1 MTAPAAPVIRANQD
15 GHMLY
20 ARWRPVTDA
29 VSYNV
34 YVAEGLDAAA
44 LAATALAAEVALDGW
59 FLVVFGPYAG
69 PVAVTVKAVNA
80 GAEESEASNAV
91 RKILRG
97 MGAEPKAAGPRA

>member
-1 MTAPAAPVIRANQD
+1 MTAPTAPVIRAYQD

-29 VSYNV
+29 ASYNV

-80 GAEESEASNAV
+80 GAEESEASNTV
-91 RKILRG
+91 RKNLRG
-97 MGAEPKAAGPRA
+97 AGAEPHRVAPRL